1 MESDMLK
8 LSTHGKIAAAAFAGL
23 IFASSAGFAQNNFEK
38 SSLGEVYNARAQ
50 ERQFFGHAT
59 YNTPGDFVSSD
70 VCVNGYRYITRN
82 IDSYDTPAQNA
93 IPIRC

>member
-1 MESDMLK
+1 MESEMLR
-8 LSTHGKIAAAAFAGL
+8 LSTHGRIITAAIAGL
-23 IFASSAGFAQNNFEK
+23 MFASSAAFAQNHFEQ
-38 SSLGEVYNARAQ
+38 SSLGEVYDARAQ
-50 ERQFFGHAT
+50 ERAFFGHNT

-82 IDSYDTPAQNA
+82 IDSYDTPAQNS